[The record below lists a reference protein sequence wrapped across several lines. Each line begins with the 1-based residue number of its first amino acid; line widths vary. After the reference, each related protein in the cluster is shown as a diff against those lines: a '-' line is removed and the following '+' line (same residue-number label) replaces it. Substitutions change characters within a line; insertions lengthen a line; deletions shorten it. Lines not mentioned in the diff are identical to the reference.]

1 MNRVEQAVRKSG
13 FFKAGS
19 RVIVGFSGGA
29 DSTALLHCLAVRCG
43 VSVIAYHVNHLL
55 RGEESD
61 RDEQAVRLFC
71 RTYHIPLEIQRIDVA
86 AVARREQ
93 CGLEEAG
100 RMVRYRFFEK
110 MRQTHQTDWIA
121 TAHTLSDQAE
131 TLLFRMAR
139 GTGGKGL
146 CGIPSRRGYIVRP
159 LLTVSRTDIESY
171 CKQYALPFVTDSSN
185 QDCRYARNQI
195 RNAVLPALA
204 KIEPQAERAIARLA
218 SILSEEDAYLSEHTE
233 QAMAEIALDG
243 GYSAQKLLSY
253 PGAIQRRAAIEILQ
267 KECGHADY
275 ASCEAL
281 LHLANMYSGSI
292 SVTGSTILSIRRGKI
307 FREEQAVFPPFAV
320 PLSVNKPV
328 NICGMHLCSQ
338 IIPQDMYATYQKIY
352 KNLLYLA
359 LDYDTIKGKLVIR
372 QKQDGDRFSPA
383 HRKGTRTLKKLF
395 AEAGLTA
402 VQKSAVP
409 VFCDEER
416 IVAVWGFGTECNNA
430 ITPKTRRILLIYE
443 DKMGE
448 DKNER
453 GYFESIAVR
462 K

>member
-43 VSVIAYHVNHLL
+43 VSVIACHVNHLL

-131 TLLFRMAR
+131 TLLFRMA
-139 GTGGKGL
+139 
-146 CGIPSRRGYIVRP
+146 RGYIVRP

-253 PGAIQRRAAIEILQ
+253 PAAIQRRAAIQILQ

-453 GYFESIAVR
+453 GYFEGIAVR